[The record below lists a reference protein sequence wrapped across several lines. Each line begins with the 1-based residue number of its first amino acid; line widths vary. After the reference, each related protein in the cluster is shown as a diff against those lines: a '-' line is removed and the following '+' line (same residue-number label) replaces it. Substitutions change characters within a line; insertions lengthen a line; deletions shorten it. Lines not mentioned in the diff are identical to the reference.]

1 MVFKR
6 LFSRSAKPAPRETR
20 VPSGQRIYAIG
31 DIHGRL
37 DLLDQ
42 LLAQIDS
49 DHAARPSAEQHLIL
63 LGDLIDRG
71 PASRGVIERVMQLAR
86 QRTNFRCLGGNHED
100 LLLRTLSGD
109 TKSAAVFHR
118 VGGRETLLSYG
129 VSESDYENADFPT
142 LCDLAKRHVPED
154 HAAFVASLEDYVAA
168 GDYLFVHAGISP
180 GKPLAAQLSEELRW
194 IRREFTEC
202 DEAFEKF
209 VIHGHTITEAV
220 DLRTN
225 RIGIDTGAYATNRLT
240 AIGLEGGD
248 RWFLSTLA

>member
-6 LFSRSAKPAPRETR
+6 LFSRPAKPAPRILR
-20 VPSGQRIYAIG
+20 APHGQRFYAIG

-37 DLLDQ
+37 DLLEQ
-42 LLAQIDS
+42 LLGQIDS
-49 DHAARPSAEQHLIL
+49 DHAARSPAEQHLIL

-71 PASRGVIERVMQLAR
+71 PESRRVIERVMELGQTR
-86 QRTNFRCLGGNHED
+86 SNFRCLGGNHED

-109 TKSAAVFHR
+109 AKSAAVFHR

-129 VSESDYENADFPT
+129 VTQEDYESSDYNG
-142 LCDLAKRHVPED
+142 LCDLAKVHVPEA
-154 HAAFVASLEDYVAA
+154 HAHFVAGLEDYVAA

-180 GKPLAAQLSEELRW
+180 GKPLTAQSSEAMRW

-202 DEAFEKF
+202 DEPFEKM
-209 VIHGHTITEAV
+209 VIHGHTITEEV
-220 DLRTN
+220 DERVN

-240 AIGLEGGD
+240 AIGLEGEE
-248 RWFLSTLA
+248 RWFLSTLD